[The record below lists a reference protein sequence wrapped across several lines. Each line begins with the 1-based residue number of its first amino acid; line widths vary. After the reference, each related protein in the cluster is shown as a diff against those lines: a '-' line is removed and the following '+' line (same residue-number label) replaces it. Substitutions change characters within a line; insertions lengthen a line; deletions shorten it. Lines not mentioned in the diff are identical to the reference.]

1 MRAEEDDDR
10 QAEDLHAAEEW
21 VEELAVAK
29 VDRGKDPKVGSSKSE
44 FLSGMNEQGEKSAS
58 SKCKFT
64 R

>member
-1 MRAEEDDDR
+1 MTICTAEPWEF
-10 QAEDLHAAEEW
+10 AT
-21 VEELAVAK
+21 VAK

>member
-1 MRAEEDDDR
+1 MTISLSAPG
-10 QAEDLHAAEEW
+10 APGAPA
-21 VEELAVAK
+21 ELA
-29 VDRGKDPKVGSSKSE
+29 RGRDPKVGSSKSE

>member
-1 MRAEEDDDR
+1 MTIYIAAPWETAEP
-10 QAEDLHAAEEW
+10 AEL
-21 VEELAVAK
+21 
-29 VDRGKDPKVGSSKSE
+29 DRGKDPKVGSSKSE

>member
-1 MRAEEDDDR
+1 MTIYIAEVGEVGAP
-10 QAEDLHAAEEW
+10 AE
-21 VEELAVAK
+21 
-29 VDRGKDPKVGSSKSE
+29 VDRGRNPKVGSSKSE

>member
-1 MRAEEDDDR
+1 MTIYIAAPGETGAPAE
-10 QAEDLHAAEEW
+10 L
-21 VEELAVAK
+21 
-29 VDRGKDPKVGSSKSE
+29 DRGRDPKVGSSKSE